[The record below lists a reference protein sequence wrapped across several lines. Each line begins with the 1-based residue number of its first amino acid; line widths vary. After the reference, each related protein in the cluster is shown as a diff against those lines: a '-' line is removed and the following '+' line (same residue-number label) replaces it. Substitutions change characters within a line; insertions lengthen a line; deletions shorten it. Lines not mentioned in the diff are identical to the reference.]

1 MKYATQR
8 FGCMLAVALA
18 VAASGVLLAPIRRAA
33 AGPRRSNPSRTA
45 RPTVPPGYAGIVR
58 AWHTATPGKKAPRD
72 AHGRPML
79 VLHGMYIDERAAIS
93 AQSDEGGFYVDDL
106 FRAGHVL
113 REPATGNEHVPE
125 PRTLDLLYL
134 IQCHFDAEEIRVMSA
149 YRTPVAG
156 NSQGLHAKGRAVDFV
171 VPGADDID
179 VARFA
184 RELGFAG
191 VGLYPL
197 GSFVHVDTRE
207 RSYFWIDRSG
217 PGHRSRE
224 RGILL
229 DVAKHADELA
239 RARSESPG
247 TFFSQADGGAPGEE
261 ELGG

>member
-1 MKYATQR
+1 MQSG
-8 FGCMLAVALA
+8 FMLAMALA
-18 VAASGVLLAPIRRAA
+18 AVGNAVLFASMSLA

-45 RPTVPPGYAGIVR
+45 RPTIPAGYAGIVR
-58 AWHTATPGKKAPRD
+58 AWHTSTPGKKAPRD
-72 AHGRPML
+72 THGRPML
-79 VLHGMYIDERAAIS
+79 VLHGMYIDERAQIS
-93 AQSDEGGFYVDDL
+93 AQSDEGGFYADDL

-113 REPATGNEHVPE
+113 REPATGNEHLPE
-125 PRTLDLLYL
+125 PRTLDLLYR
-134 IQCHFDAEEIRVMSA
+134 IQRHFDAEEIRVMSA
-149 YRTPVAG
+149 YRTPVPG
-156 NSQGLHAKGRAVDFV
+156 NGQGLHAKGRAVDFV
-171 VPGADDID
+171 VPGAEDID

-229 DVAKHADELA
+229 DVGRHADDLA
-239 RARSESPG
+239 RAGGETPG
-247 TFFSQADGGAPGEE
+247 TFFRVADGGAPGEE
-261 ELGG
+261 ETDEDEN